1 MRVSLL
7 FNDIDRDK
15 SKVANLSMDLQQQI
29 IEAEKR
35 IRPYLRETPLEYSYP
50 LNKMSGCEVYLKL
63 ENLQITGSF
72 KARGALNKILSLK
85 DSSAKIVT
93 ASTGNH
99 GLGVANALSVVKKNG
114 TIYLPHGASAAKVEA
129 IKMRGVPVEFYG
141 ENCEETERY
150 VRKLSE
156 TTHQIYVSPYNDEDV
171 MAGQGTIG
179 VELLRQLPDV
189 HSVFISVGGGGLI
202 GGIASY
208 LKEANPKIEVIGCL
222 PENAPVML
230 ECIKA
235 GKIIEVPEKPTLS
248 DATAG
253 GIEAGAITFE
263 ICQQC
268 VDEYVLVTEN
278 EIAEAMRLV
287 LKHHHLIIEGSA
299 GVALAA
305 LLKNRAKYKGKKVAV
320 LICGGNVSETVLKN
334 LICSSTHP

>member
-1 MRVSLL
+1 
-7 FNDIDRDK
+7 
-15 SKVANLSMDLQQQI
+15 MDLQQQI

-35 IRPYLRETPLEYSYP
+35 IRPFIRETPLEYSYP
-50 LNKMSGCEVYLKL
+50 LNKISGCEVYLKL

-72 KARGALNKILSLK
+72 KARGALNKILSIK

-99 GLGVANALSVVKKNG
+99 GLGVANALSVVKKSG
-114 TIYLPHGASAAKVEA
+114 TIYLPLGASAAKVEA

-141 ENCEETERY
+141 DNCEETERY
-150 VRKLSE
+150 VRKISV
-156 TTHQIYVSPYNDEDV
+156 TSNQIYISPYNDVDV
-171 MAGQGTIG
+171 MVGQGSIA
-179 VELLRQLPDV
+179 VELLRQLPGMN
-189 HSVFISVGGGGLI
+189 SVFISVGGGGLI
-202 GGIASY
+202 AGIASY
-208 LKEANPKIEVIGCL
+208 LKAINPKIEVVGCL

-253 GIEAGAITFE
+253 GIEAGAITFG

-268 VDEYVLVTEN
+268 VDEYVLVTED

-305 LLKNRAKYKGKKVAV
+305 LLKNKDKYRGKKVAV
-320 LICGGNVSETVLKN
+320 LICGGNVSETILKN
-334 LICSSTHP
+334 LICSSTISKS